1 MTASGQHFVDR
12 HRTALI
18 ERVTDTSA
26 ILDKLKEKGF
36 ISDENY
42 DNVRKLNSTWDQ
54 MRDIHR
60 FVTAAGTRGKDA
72 FYEILQ
78 KMRSMRL
85 LISELEASG

>member
-18 ERVTDTSA
+18 DRVTDTSA
-26 ILDKLKEKGF
+26 ILDKLKDKGL

-42 DNVRKLNSTWDQ
+42 DAVRAVKGTREQ

-60 FVTAAGTRGKDA
+60 FVTAAGTKGKDA
-72 FYEILQ
+72 LYEILK
-78 KMRSMRL
+78 KMRSMRP
-85 LISELEASG
+85 LISELEGSG